1 TIVVAY
7 LDSRYENAT
16 IKLNKSLEAANAEL
30 ERLAMADS
38 LTGLAS
44 RTALD
49 WRMRDLLAS
58 GTEKPSRYIVMF
70 VDLDGFK
77 AVNDEFGHKIGDSLL
92 IQVAERLRQS
102 VRPSDLV

>member
-1 TIVVAY
+1 
-7 LDSRYENAT
+7 
-16 IKLNKSLEAANAEL
+16 
-30 ERLAMADS
+30 

-102 VRPSDLV
+102 VRPSDLVARFGGDEFIIIAETTADRTVGDEIARRICTAIEEPYQ